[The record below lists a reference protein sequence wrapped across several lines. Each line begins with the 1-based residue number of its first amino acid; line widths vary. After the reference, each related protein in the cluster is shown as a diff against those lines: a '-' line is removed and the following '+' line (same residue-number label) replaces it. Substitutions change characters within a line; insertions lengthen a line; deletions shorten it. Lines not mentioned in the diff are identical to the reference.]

1 MSKLY
6 NGGASFGFSL
16 NYNTAVPVDTRL
28 VVATLDDLKNPETW
42 VSGTFDSENDANNV
56 YTIYPGLSVAVN
68 SEKTVFVFVAE
79 TVSKDTITSD
89 ESWSKLSTAAST
101 GNTQEAVDKVESSV
115 GLGEN
120 GEHIQTSGN
129 YTSKAKT
136 ITEEIAALDSEL
148 KTTNDTIGTSKDT
161 KDDSTVYGGIAKVQD
176 DLDNTKKKFSDSA
189 TIKLGDSTY
198 ETALEIKYV
207 PDVTGDDADS
217 AVAAHIALCDKNG
230 KELSVVNV
238 DSIVGNGTLKSSSY
252 NKDTGVLSL
261 VWNKADGKTTTTQ
274 IDLSAMLDINDVLVN
289 EDSKSYLDVDLS
301 GGENSQ
307 AVFKALIKKV
317 AEATASST
325 GLVDAL
331 DVKIFVENSIKAL
344 TKEAT
349 TTDGENIH
357 VTISETNGVV
367 SVDSV
372 TEDYTTVTRVAHSD
386 KANASISVKDEE
398 KIAKGK
404 DIKEV
409 AAYTD
414 DKVTKEASRVDEKI
428 KALGGTAT
436 GSDGDDSNGPKIT
449 VKVDSKS
456 GEVSGVTVT
465 TSDIASKAAHEALD
479 TYVKG
484 EKVLGED
491 GSVTGGI
498 EKRIA
503 VLESKNEAEDFTSKI
518 DKKDVSEFVNVVV
531 SEGKDGKL
539 DSDGSKVDVTYASYK
554 ADGEVVTDGV
564 AKGSLV
570 KEIAQDLV
578 NKAVDNLDIDA
589 ALEASDTDSHVTVS
603 VNQEN
608 GKIKDLKVSSDDIAS
623 AALLGGKTDDET
635 KDTAFGKIA
644 AETKARKEAIEGLDA
659 EKESTGVN
667 VKVGVK
673 EEDGKITEVSVS
685 ESYSTVTRVAKG
697 ETTTESLTISDK
709 TGLTTGE
716 DLEKAVNYTKD
727 VIGTATKDL
736 SVTASGDSYISASQA
751 KDNNKKIEVKTNIV
765 NIADAAEGT
774 TGLADSLDV
783 KTSIESAKKA
793 VEDQIEWIEID

>member
-42 VSGTFDSENDANNV
+42 VSGNYDSENDANNV
-56 YTIYPGLSVAVN
+56 YTVYPGLSVAVN
-68 SEKTVFVFVAE
+68 SQKTIYIFVAE
-79 TVSKDTITSD
+79 TVSKTTITSD
-89 ESWSKLSTAAST
+89 SSWSKLSTAEST
-101 GNTQEAVDKVESSV
+101 GDTQESVDKIESSI
-115 GLGEN
+115 GLSGD

-129 YTSKAKT
+129 YTSKANT
-136 ITEEIAALDSEL
+136 ITGEISALDTAL
-148 KTTNDTIGTSKDT
+148 KETNDNIGESTDT
-161 KDDSTVYGGIAKVQD
+161 KDVTTVYGSIAKVQD
-176 DLDNTKKKFSDSA
+176 NLDTEKKKFADSA
-189 TIKLGDSTY
+189 TITAGTSTY

-207 PDVTGDDADS
+207 PAVTGDDTDS

-230 KELSVVNV
+230 KELSVVNI

-252 NKDTGVLSL
+252 DKDTGVLSL

-274 IDLSAMLDINDVLVN
+274 IDLSAMLDINDVLIN

-317 AEATASST
+317 SEATASST

-331 DVKIFVENSIKAL
+331 DVKTFVEDSIKAL
-344 TKEAT
+344 TKGAT

-367 SVDSV
+367 SVDSIS
-372 TEDYTTVTRVAHSD
+372 EDYTTITRVAHSD
-386 KANASISVKDEE
+386 TADASISVKDEE

-414 DKVTKEASRVDEKI
+414 DKVAEEASRVDEKI

-436 GSDGDDSNGPKIT
+436 GFDGDDSNGPKIT
-449 VKVDSKS
+449 VKVDSNS

-484 EKVLGED
+484 EKVVGND

-498 EKRIA
+498 EKRVA
-503 VLESKNEAEDFTSKI
+503 VLESKNAAEDFTSEI
-518 DKKDVSEFVNVVV
+518 DKKDASEFVNVVI
-531 SEGKDGKL
+531 SESKDGKL
-539 DSDGSKVDVTYASYK
+539 DSDNSKVDVTYASYN
-554 ADGEVVTDGV
+554 ANGEVVTDGV

-578 NKAVDNLDIDA
+578 TKAVDNLDIDA

-603 VNQEN
+603 INQEN
-608 GKIKDLKVSSDDIAS
+608 GKIKDLTVSSDDIAS
-623 AALLGGKTDDET
+623 AALLGEKTDTET

-644 AETKARKEAIEGLDA
+644 AEVKARKEAIEGLDA

-673 EEDGKITEVSVS
+673 EEDGKITEVTVA

-697 ETTTESLTISDK
+697 ETTAESLTISDK

-727 VIGTATKDL
+727 VIDTTTKNL
-736 SVTASGDSYISASQA
+736 SVTATGDSYVSASQSES
-751 KDNNKKIEVKTNIV
+751 DNKKIEVKSNVVTISDSTENK
-765 NIADAAEGT
+765 
-774 TGLADSLDV
+774 TGLADSYDV
-783 KTSIESAKKA
+783 KTSIEAARKA
-793 VEDQIEWIEID
+793 VEDQIEWVEID

>member
-79 TVSKDTITSD
+79 TVSKDTIISD

-207 PDVTGDDADS
+207 PAVTGDDADS

-274 IDLSAMLDINDVLVN
+274 IDLSAMLDINDVLIN

-414 DKVTKEASRVDEKI
+414 DKVTEEASRVDEKI

>member
-42 VSGTFDSENDANNV
+42 VSGVFDSENDANNV

-79 TVSKDTITSD
+79 TVSKETIISD
-89 ESWSKLSTAAST
+89 ASWSKLSTAAST

-115 GLGEN
+115 GLSED

-136 ITEEIAALDSEL
+136 ITGEIAALDSEL
-148 KTTNDTIGTSKDT
+148 KATNDTIGTSKDT
-161 KDDSTVYGGIAKVQD
+161 KDDSTVYGGIAKVQA
-176 DLDNTKKKFSDSA
+176 DLNDTKKKFSDSA

-207 PDVTGDDADS
+207 PAVTGDDADS
-217 AVAAHIALCDKNG
+217 AIAAHIALCDKNG

-274 IDLSAMLDINDVLVN
+274 IDLSAMLDINDVLIN

-325 GLVDAL
+325 GLADAL
-331 DVKIFVENSIKAL
+331 DVKTFVEDSIKAL

-367 SVDSV
+367 SVDSIR
-372 TEDYTTVTRVAHSD
+372 EDYTTVTRVAHSD
-386 KANASISVKDEE
+386 TDNASISVKDEE

-414 DKVTKEASRVDEKI
+414 DKVAEEASRVDEKI

-436 GSDGDDSNGPKIT
+436 GSDGDDSNGPKIS

-484 EKVLGED
+484 EKVVGDD

-498 EKRIA
+498 EKRVA
-503 VLESKNEAEDFTSKI
+503 VLESKNAAEDFTSEI
-518 DKKDVSEFVNVVV
+518 NKKDASEFINVVV

-539 DSDGSKVDVTYASYK
+539 DPDKSKVDVTYASYK

-589 ALEASDTDSHVTVS
+589 ALEASDTDSHITVS

-608 GKIKDLKVSSDDIAS
+608 GKIKDLTVSSNDIAS
-623 AALLGGKTDDET
+623 AALLGSRTDDET
-635 KDTAFGKIA
+635 TDTAFGKIA

-659 EKESTGVN
+659 EKETTGVN
-667 VKVGVK
+667 VTVGVK
-673 EEDGKITEVSVS
+673 EEDGKITEVTVA

-697 ETTTESLTISDK
+697 ETTVESLTITDK

-765 NIADAAEGT
+765 TIADATEGT

>member
-42 VSGTFDSENDANNV
+42 VSGNYDSENDANNV
-56 YTIYPGLSVAVN
+56 YTVYQGLQVAVN
-68 SEKTVFVFVAE
+68 SEKTVYIFVAD
-79 TVSKDTITSD
+79 TVSKTTITSD
-89 ESWSKLSTAAST
+89 SSWSKLSTAEST
-101 GNTQEAVDKVESSV
+101 GDTQVAVDKIESSV

-120 GEHIQTSGN
+120 GEHLQTSGN
-129 YTSKAKT
+129 YTSKADT
-136 ITEEIAALDSEL
+136 IVGEISALDTAL
-148 KTTNDTIGTSKDT
+148 KRTNDNIGESTDT
-161 KDDSTVYGGIAKVQD
+161 KDATTVYGSIAKVQD
-176 DLDNTKKKFSDSA
+176 NLDTEKKKFADSA
-189 TIKLGDSTY
+189 TITAGTSTY

-207 PDVTGDDADS
+207 PAVTGDDTDS

-230 KELSVVNV
+230 KELSTVNI

-252 NKDTGVLSL
+252 DKDTGVLSL

-274 IDLSAMLDINDVLVN
+274 IDLSAMLDINDVLIN

-331 DVKIFVENSIKAL
+331 DVKTFVEDSIKAL
-344 TKEAT
+344 TKEAK

-357 VTISETNGVV
+357 VTISETNGIV

-372 TEDYTTVTRVAHSD
+372 TEDYTTVTRVSHSD
-386 KANASISVKDEE
+386 TTNASISVKDEE

-414 DKVTKEASRVDEKI
+414 DKVAEEASRVDEKI

-436 GSDGDDSNGPKIT
+436 GSDGDDTTGPKIT

-465 TSDIASKAAHEALD
+465 TSDIASKSAHEALD

-484 EKVLGED
+484 EKTTNSD
-491 GSVTGGI
+491 GSVSGGI
-498 EKRIA
+498 EKRVA
-503 VLESKNEAEDFTSKI
+503 VLESKNATEDFTSSI
-518 DKKDVSEFVNVVV
+518 DKKDASEFVNVVV

-539 DSDGSKVDVTYASYK
+539 DSTNSSVSVTYASYK

-570 KEIAQDLV
+570 KEIAKDLID
-578 NKAVDNLDIDA
+578 KAVDNLDIDA

-603 VNQEN
+603 INQEN
-608 GKIKDLKVSSDDIAS
+608 GKIKDLTVSSDDIAS
-623 AALLGGKTDDET
+623 AALLGEKEDDST

-644 AETKARKEAIEGLDA
+644 LEAKTRKEAIEDLNA
-659 EKESTGVN
+659 TKETTGTN
-667 VKVGVK
+667 ITVGVK
-673 EEDGKITEVSVS
+673 EEKGVVTEVSVS
-685 ESYSTVTRVAKG
+685 ESYSTVTRVAKSDS
-697 ETTTESLTISDK
+697 TQESLTITGK
-709 TGLTTGE
+709 TGLVVGE
-716 DLEKAVNYTKD
+716 DIEKAVSYTKD
-727 VIGTATKDL
+727 VIDTATKNL
-736 SVTASGDSYISASQA
+736 SVTASGDSYVSAAQSES
-751 KDNNKKIEVKTNIV
+751 DNKKIEVKSNVVT
-765 NIADAAEGT
+765 IADSAEGK
-774 TGLADSLDV
+774 TGLADSYDV
-783 KTSIESAKKA
+783 KTSIEAARKA
-793 VEDQIEWIEID
+793 VEDQIEWVEID

>member
-16 NYNTAVPVDTRL
+16 NYNTAVPVDTRF

-42 VSGTFDSENDANNV
+42 VSGTFDSENDTNNV
-56 YTIYPGLSVAVN
+56 YTIYPGLSVTVN

-89 ESWSKLSTAAST
+89 ASWSKLSTAEST
-101 GNTQEAVDKVESSV
+101 GNTQGAIDKVESSV
-115 GLGEN
+115 GLSEDGS
-120 GEHIQTSGN
+120 HIQTSGN

-136 ITEEIAALDSEL
+136 IVEEISALDTTL
-148 KTTNDTIGTSKDT
+148 KTTNDTIGTSNDT
-161 KDDSTVYGGIAKVQD
+161 KDDPTVFGGIAKVQD
-176 DLDNTKKKFSDSA
+176 GLDVEKSKLSNSA
-189 TIKLGDSTY
+189 TIKVGESSY

-207 PDVTGDDADS
+207 PAVTGDDTDS

-230 KELSVVNV
+230 KELSIVNI

-252 NKDTGVLSL
+252 DKNTGVLSL

-274 IDLSAMLDINDVLVN
+274 IDLSAMLDINDVLIN
-289 EDSKSYLDVDLS
+289 DNSKSYLDVDLS

-325 GLVDAL
+325 GLADAL
-331 DVKIFVENSIKAL
+331 DVKTFVEESINALSKA
-344 TKEAT
+344 AT

-357 VTISETNGVV
+357 VTVSETNGIV
-367 SVDSV
+367 SIDSV
-372 TEDYTTVTRVAHSD
+372 TEDYATITRVAHSAD
-386 KANASISVKDEE
+386 QNASLSVTEEE
-398 KIAKGK
+398 KLAKGK

-414 DKVTKEASRVDEKI
+414 DKVAEEAARVDEKI
-428 KALGGTAT
+428 KSLGGTAT
-436 GSDGDDSNGPKIT
+436 GSDGDDTTGPKIS

-484 EKVLGED
+484 EKVVGED

-498 EKRIA
+498 EKRVA
-503 VLESKNEAEDFTSKI
+503 VLESKNAAEDFTSSI
-518 DKKDVSEFVNVVV
+518 DKKDASEFVNVVV
-531 SEGKDGKL
+531 SEGRDGKL
-539 DSDGSKVDVTYASYK
+539 DPTKSSVSVTYASYRPE
-554 ADGEVVTDGV
+554 GEVVTDGV

-589 ALEASDTDSHVTVS
+589 ALEASDTNSHVTVS
-603 VNQEN
+603 INQEN
-608 GKIKDLKVSSDDIAS
+608 GKIKDLTVSSSDIAS
-623 AALLGGKTDDET
+623 ATLLGEKTDNET
-635 KDTAFGKIA
+635 ADTAFGRIA
-644 AETKARKEAIEGLDA
+644 AEAKARKEAIEGLDS
-659 EKESTGVN
+659 EKEATGTN
-667 VKVGVK
+667 VTIGVK
-673 EEDGKITEVSVS
+673 EEDGKITEVTVS
-685 ESYSTVTRVAKG
+685 ESYSTVTRVSKG
-697 ETTTESLTISDK
+697 ESTPESLTISDK
-709 TGLTTGE
+709 TGLITGE
-716 DLEKAVNYTKD
+716 DLEKSVNYTKD
-727 VIGTATKDL
+727 VIDTATKDL
-736 SVTASGDSYISASQA
+736 SVSASGDSYVSASQST
-751 KDNNKKIEVKTNIV
+751 DNNKKIEVKTNVV
-765 NIADAAEGT
+765 NLVDATEGT

-783 KTSIESAKKA
+783 KTSIEAAKKA

>member
-79 TVSKDTITSD
+79 TVSKDTIISD

-207 PDVTGDDADS
+207 PAVTGDDADS

-274 IDLSAMLDINDVLVN
+274 IDLSAMLDINDVLIN

-414 DKVTKEASRVDEKI
+414 DKVTEEASRVDEKI

-727 VIGTATKDL
+727 L

>member
-28 VVATLDDLKNPETW
+28 VVATLDDLKSPETW
-42 VSGTFDSENDANNV
+42 VSGNYDSENDANNV
-56 YTIYPGLSVAVN
+56 YTVYQGLQVAVN
-68 SEKTVFVFVAE
+68 SEKTIYIFVAE
-79 TVSKDTITSD
+79 TVSKTTITSD
-89 ESWSKLSTAAST
+89 SSWSKLSTAEST
-101 GNTQEAVDKVESSV
+101 GDTQESVDKIESSI
-115 GLGEN
+115 GLSRD

-129 YTSKAKT
+129 YTSKATT
-136 ITEEIAALDSEL
+136 ITEEISALDTAL
-148 KTTNDTIGTSKDT
+148 KETNDNIGESTDT
-161 KDDSTVYGGIAKVQD
+161 KDATTVYGSIAKVQD
-176 DLDNTKKKFSDSA
+176 NLDIEKKKFEDSA
-189 TIKLGDSTY
+189 TITAGTSTY

-207 PDVTGDDADS
+207 PAVTGDDTDS

-230 KELSVVNV
+230 KELSVVNI

-252 NKDTGVLSL
+252 DKDTGVLSL

-274 IDLSAMLDINDVLVN
+274 IDLSAMLDINDVLIN

-331 DVKIFVENSIKAL
+331 DVKTFVEDSIKAL

-357 VTISETNGVV
+357 ITISETNGVV
-367 SVDSV
+367 SVDSIS
-372 TEDYTTVTRVAHSD
+372 EDYTTITRVAHSD
-386 KANASISVKDEE
+386 TANASISVKDEE

-404 DIKEV
+404 DIKE
-409 AAYTD
+409 AASYTD
-414 DKVTKEASRVDEKI
+414 DKVAEEASRVDEKI

-436 GSDGDDSNGPKIT
+436 GFDGDDSNGPKIT

-484 EKVLGED
+484 EKVVGDD

-498 EKRIA
+498 EKRVA
-503 VLESKNEAEDFTSKI
+503 VLESKNAAEDFTSEI
-518 DKKDVSEFVNVVV
+518 DKKDASEFVNVVI

-539 DSDGSKVDVTYASYK
+539 DSDNSKVDVTYASYK

-578 NKAVDNLDIDA
+578 TKAVDNLDIDA

-603 VNQEN
+603 INQEN

-623 AALLGGKTDDET
+623 AALLGEKTDTEI

-644 AETKARKEAIEGLDA
+644 AEVKARKEAIEGLDA
-659 EKESTGVN
+659 EKETTGVN

-673 EEDGKITEVSVS
+673 EEDGKITEVTVA
-685 ESYSTVTRVAKG
+685 ESYSTVTRVAKNDS
-697 ETTTESLTISDK
+697 TQESLTISDK

-727 VIGTATKDL
+727 VIDTATKNL
-736 SVTASGDSYISASQA
+736 SVTATGDSYVSAS
-751 KDNNKKIEVKTNIV
+751 KSENDNKKIEVKSNVVTISDSTENK
-765 NIADAAEGT
+765 
-774 TGLADSLDV
+774 TGLADSYDV
-783 KTSIESAKKA
+783 KTSIEAVRKA
-793 VEDQIEWIEID
+793 VEDQIEWVEID

>member
-42 VSGTFDSENDANNV
+42 VSGAFDSENDANNV

-79 TVSKDTITSD
+79 TVSKETITSD

-148 KTTNDTIGTSKDT
+148 KATNDTIGTSKDT
-161 KDDSTVYGGIAKVQD
+161 KDNSTVYGGIAKVQD
-176 DLDNTKKKFSDSA
+176 DLDDTKKKLSDSA

-207 PDVTGDDADS
+207 PAVTGDDADS

-274 IDLSAMLDINDVLVN
+274 IDLSAMLDINDVLIN

-325 GLVDAL
+325 GLADAL
-331 DVKIFVENSIKAL
+331 DVKTFVENSIKAL

-367 SVDSV
+367 SVDSIS
-372 TEDYTTVTRVAHSD
+372 EDYTTVTRVAHSD
-386 KANASISVKDEE
+386 TDSASISIKDEE

-414 DKVTKEASRVDEKI
+414 DKVAEEASRVDEKI

-484 EKVLGED
+484 EKVVGDD

-498 EKRIA
+498 EKRVA
-503 VLESKNEAEDFTSKI
+503 VLESKNAAEDFTSSV
-518 DKKDVSEFVNVVV
+518 DKKDASEFINVVV

-539 DSDGSKVDVTYASYK
+539 DPDKSKVDVTYASYK

-603 VNQEN
+603 INQEN

-644 AETKARKEAIEGLDA
+644 AEAKARKEAIEGLDA

-673 EEDGKITEVSVS
+673 EEDGKITEVTVA

-765 NIADAAEGT
+765 TIADAAEGT